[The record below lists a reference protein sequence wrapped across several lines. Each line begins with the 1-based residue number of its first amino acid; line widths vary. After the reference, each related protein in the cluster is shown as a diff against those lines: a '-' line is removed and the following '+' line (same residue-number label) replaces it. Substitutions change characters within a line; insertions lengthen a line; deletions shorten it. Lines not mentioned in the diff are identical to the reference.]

1 MWDPNTYA
9 RYGDERSRP
18 FFELVARIGAT
29 APRTVVDL
37 GCGPGNLT
45 ATLADRWPDAA
56 VSGLDSSPEMI
67 DKARASSDLEYAV
80 ADVND
85 FTPGPDVDVLVS
97 NAVLQW
103 VPEHQELLRRW
114 SRALSPGGWLAFQ
127 VPGNFA
133 AHSHETLR
141 ALAFEEPWRD
151 LLDWQPRVAP
161 VLDAAG
167 YAQLLLGE
175 GLAVDAWETTYVHL
189 LPAAD
194 VHPVLTWMEGTAL
207 RPVRSRL
214 DDAHWAAF
222 RAELG
227 ARLAE
232 SYPTTHGVVAFP
244 FARIFC
250 VAHKAG

>member
-1 MWDPNTYA
+1 MWDPNAYA

-29 APRTVVDL
+29 APRAVVDL

-45 ATLADRWPDAA
+45 AALASRWPGAA

-67 DKARASSDLEYAV
+67 EKARASADLDFAV

-85 FTPGPDVDVLVS
+85 WTPGPEVDVIVS

-103 VPEHQELLRRW
+103 VPGHEELLRRW
-114 SRALSPGGWLAFQ
+114 SRALPADGWLAFQ

-151 LLDWQPRVAP
+151 LLEQPRVAP

-167 YAQLLLGE
+167 YAELFLAE
-175 GLAVDAWETTYVHL
+175 GLTVDAWQTTYVHL

-207 RPVRSRL
+207 RPVRARL

-222 RAELG
+222 RAELA
-227 ARLAE
+227 ARLAV
-232 SYPTTHGVVAFP
+232 SYPTVHGVVPFP
-244 FARIFC
+244 FTRIFC